1 MCPKMDVDPVQRP
14 FFMAKIKR
22 NDFSARTKSVSPNWR
37 LRRSHGEYH
46 GKKSPIPGGC
56 REQHDV
62 PVLRIAHEA
71 QRQDQGRL
79 AALAL
84 RCVRGERDPFH
95 RHRREGPRLLRGVA
109 ALQVRAG
116 RHARA
121 GPHLQAEVRAVLGDM
136 ADARGCRRGPPRR
149 LRRRDMDRA
158 RLRGADSLQRRV
170 RAVLAFGAGRDHGG
184 VAVAP
189 VAHRAAGDGRDRWG
203 QRVRGGGCGRMAVD
217 EGAEVCFSRVLP
229 GQASNNGKAEAAGG
243 HRAVRLG
250 EGAAPHR
257 HPRAGGM
264 VARAPHAMVR
274 LLGGLPRAA
283 KRRGRAVRL
292 HARAPSQGE
301 VGAGEA
307 GQRGDAVRLPR
318 PRDLCQDFGRA
329 SSRNQ
334 AAMGMASGLGSVLS
348 KKAAMASAGTL

>member
-1 MCPKMDVDPVQRP
+1 M
-14 FFMAKIKR
+14 KR
-22 NDFSARTKSVSPNWR
+22 NGKTKAGSQRWRCGACGASATHFIDTAAR
-37 LRRSHGEYH
+37 
-46 GKKSPIPGGC
+46 
-56 REQHDV
+56 D
-62 PVLRIAHEA
+62 
-71 QRQDQGRL
+71 L
-79 AALAL
+79 ASF
-84 RCVRGERDPFH
+84 V
-95 RHRREGPRLLRGVA
+95 GVA

-217 EGAEVCFSRVLP
+217 EGAEVCFPRVLP